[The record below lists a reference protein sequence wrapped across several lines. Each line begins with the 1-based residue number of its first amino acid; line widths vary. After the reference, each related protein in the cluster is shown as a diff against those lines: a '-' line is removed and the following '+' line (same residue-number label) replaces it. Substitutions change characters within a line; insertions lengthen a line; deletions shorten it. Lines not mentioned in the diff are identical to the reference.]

1 MDWFEF
7 QLLYV
12 SLAHLL
18 VWSLMSSKPANRR
31 RRKSA
36 GDREAADG
44 CSWPEKAA
52 EHQQGP
58 EVSLWGLVPYPRQ
71 LGLEAGDQR
80 TGFGEQ
86 ASEQSHIEDFVLCLG
101 KDFHISQ

>member
-36 GDREAADG
+36 SDREAADG

-86 ASEQSHIEDFVLCLG
+86 ASEQSHFEDFVLCLG